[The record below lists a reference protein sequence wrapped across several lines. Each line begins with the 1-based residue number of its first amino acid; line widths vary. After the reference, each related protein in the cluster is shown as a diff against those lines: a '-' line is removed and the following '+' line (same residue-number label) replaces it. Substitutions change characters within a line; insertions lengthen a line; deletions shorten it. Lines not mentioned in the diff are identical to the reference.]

1 MAYDLNEIKSKNNIL
16 DVARELGLEVHG
28 TSARCFRPERHKHRD
43 QSPSLSFDTKR
54 NTFRCFVCRDVG
66 GSVID
71 LVMQVKGL
79 SFRKAVEYLANRAG
93 MKPTE
98 QKQNVVEIEHE
109 VVVDEDKDR
118 AAMQAALDSAILQKV
133 YEVYEF
139 LLESCGGLSREAAKY
154 LHERGISEET
164 AKKMRLAYISDYGG
178 LCRCLA
184 KKFPQGI
191 LGWTGLFNTNGRL
204 KFYKHRLLFPF
215 LMDGRVVYLQ
225 ARALDGRT
233 RPKELNLNRPFPC
246 PFNVDKVKEEAVVE
260 LLEAAVPIPITLK
273 LDALKVIRREGE
285 EEEGGEDSLS
295 SSLSREQAFCAASAS
310 LRRQACRRYSGSR
323 SALPGGGCC
332 CCCGGEDSECCCC
345 CCCCFWLYPLSAS
358 VAARA

>member
-1 MAYDLNEIKSKNNIL
+1 MTFNLNEIKSKNNIL
-16 DVARELGLEVHG
+16 DVARELGLEVYW
-28 TSARCFRPERHKHRD
+28 TSARCFRPEHHKHRD
-43 QSPSLSFDTKR
+43 QSPSLSFDLKR
-54 NTFRCFVCRDVG
+54 NTFRCHVCSDIR

-71 LVMQVKGL
+71 LVMQVRNMK
-79 SFRKAVEYLANRAG
+79 FREALEYLAERAG

-98 QKQNVVEIEHE
+98 QKRNVAEIEHE
-109 VVVDEDKDR
+109 VVVDEDEDR
-118 AAMQAALDSAILQKV
+118 VALQAALDSAIFQKV

-154 LHERGISEET
+154 LHQRGISEET

-215 LMDGRVVYLQ
+215 LLNGRVAYLQ

-233 RPKELNLNRPFPC
+233 SPKELNLNRPFPC
-246 PFNVDKVKEEAVVE
+246 PFNVDKVKEESVKWVYLCEGVIDTLTLIERGLPAVGVPGCGSFKRNWVE
-260 LLEAAVPIPITLK
+260 FFRGKKVLICFDSDNPGQSAANHVHELFAQAKIESRIIVLPS
-273 LDALKVIRREGE
+273 
-285 EEEGGEDSLS
+285 GEDVNSYF
-295 SSLSREQAFCAASAS
+295 ET
-310 LRRQACRRYSGSR
+310 LRQF
-323 SALPGGGCC
+323 
-332 CCCGGEDSECCCC
+332 E
-345 CCCCFWLYPLSAS
+345 
-358 VAARA
+358 VN